1 MPVKIMRYLRP
12 FPFFSF
18 SFTLFID
25 PIKIQSLIQRIPPQ
39 NRASDKKIKL
49 EIALKEATE
58 FHDALQAFVDWLT
71 GAEKTLGNA
80 KPVSRVM
87 ETLLSECRPYCF
99 RFRDLFRS
107 DH

>member
-1 MPVKIMRYLRP
+1 MMSLEWINSHSEIIFLLSSDKVH
-12 FPFFSF
+12 FFKS
-18 SFTLFID
+18 LYN
-25 PIKIQSLIQRIPPQ
+25 IQLHKSLNLP

-71 GAEKTLGNA
+71 GAEKTLTNA

-87 ETLLSECRPYCF
+87 ETLLSKY
-99 RFRDLFRS
+99 LLK
-107 DH
+107 